1 MYNDTVFGFNKSG
14 KEIVRIQVEEPIYI
28 RPAERVTW
36 L

>member
-1 MYNDTVFGFNKSG
+1 VGADLEGRDSA
-14 KEIVRIQVEEPIYI
+14 RIQVEEPIYI